1 MNKKIAK
8 REGEEKMRNASRSL
22 MRDGT
27 KMEAPIKMTEC
38 GWGGGWGWGA

>member
-1 MNKKIAK
+1 MIGKI
-8 REGEEKMRNASRSL
+8 EGEEEMRNASCSL

-27 KMEAPIKMTEC
+27 KMKAPIKMAEGEW